1 MAQYIIEMDSSVHAD
16 TTAAQSAITSAGGTI
31 TKTYSFPFTYKVEC
45 ETSEYDAISGKKY
58 GELIDTAKTYTPSFN
73 TNHLKMMCND
83 LGTSS
88 APYDAQSTGT
98 GEHIYLVDTGVNT
111 THAEFSGRTINNLYT
126 GFGSDFGDADGH
138 GTVMASLIVGTNI
151 GSAKNA
157 TLHNVKL
164 MNANP
169 YTGTVADV
177 IEALEA
183 VLVHHNANT
192 PSQTK
197 TVVACWTSDKN
208 SLIDSKFT
216 QLEDNNM
223 IVVAAAG
230 NHGGDSDDYSPG
242 GLDTVITVGGMD
254 STGFVGYNGA
264 GASNLGEENDI
275 YALGEEVSVINF
287 SDNSTY
293 TTADGTSV
301 AAAQVGGLVAQYTDL
316 YPSAGAFKIKSYVIN
331 EGMVDGRGR
340 QMSFDNNLVTASGV
354 DSDKLKKS
362 IAVSPQTAD
371 VTISDLPSGIIL
383 TVANGQ
389 TANANLQIKDNVTE
403 LSMLDFSPVPS
414 WCSFSNVSGNYFINA
429 DTSNVSNMANVTVP
443 GIYHFS
449 LHGNVSG
456 SYSIEEYSI
465 GIYETDEKELI
476 SAPEYYYDDDNTDYD
491 QVVNFNAAKLETGG
505 GFNFGVNKGLFNPGG
520 L

>member
-16 TTAAQSAITSAGGTI
+16 ATAAQSAITSAGGTI
-31 TKTYSFPFTYKVEC
+31 TKTYSFPLTYKVEC
-45 ETSEYDAISGKKY
+45 ESSEYDAISGKKY
-58 GELIDTAKTYTPSFN
+58 GELVTTAKTITPSFN

-83 LGTSS
+83 LGSSS
-88 APYDAQSTGT
+88 ASYDPQSTGL
-98 GEHIYLVDTGVNT
+98 GEHVYLVDTGVNT
-111 THAEFSGRTINNLYT
+111 THAEFSGRTVNNLYT
-126 GFGSDFGDADGH
+126 GFGSDFADADGH
-138 GTVMASLIVGTNI
+138 GTTMASLIVGANV

-169 YTGTVADV
+169 YTGTVADI

-183 VLVHHNANT
+183 ILAHHNSNT

-208 SLIDSKFT
+208 SLIDSKFA

-230 NHGGDSDDYSPG
+230 NHGGDSNDYSPG
-242 GLDTVITVGGMD
+242 GLDSVITVGAMNSVGH
-254 STGFVGYNGA
+254 VGYIGA
-264 GASNLGEENDI
+264 GASNLGEENDV
-275 YALGEEVSVINF
+275 YALGVDVSVINF
-287 SDNSTY
+287 ADNSTY
-293 TTADGTSV
+293 TTAEGTSV

-331 EGMVDGRGR
+331 EGMIEGRGR
-340 QMSFDNNLVTASGV
+340 QMSFDSALVTASGV
-354 DSDKLKKS
+354 NSDNLKKS

-371 VTISDLPSGIIL
+371 VTLSDLPSGIII

-389 TANANLQIKDNVTE
+389 SANANLQIKSGVTD
-403 LSMLDFSPVPS
+403 LGILGFSPLPPF
-414 WCSFSNVSGNYFINA
+414 CSFTQVGDDYFINA

-456 SYSIEEYSI
+456 TNSIEEYSI
-465 GIYETDEKELI
+465 GIYTNDENELI
-476 SAPEYYYDDDNTDYD
+476 SANEFYYDDEATSYD
-491 QVVNFNAAKLETGG
+491 QVVNFNAAKLEDGQTNV
-505 GFNFGVNKGLFNPGG
+505 FSPLGL
-520 L
+520 